1 MGRARRLRYRHL
13 RRTIIAVLATIAAV
27 LLFALIG
34 RMLLT
39 AGPTRRLARNW
50 IETVAR
56 QQEVSLEIQDLSW
69 GFLPPQV
76 KLTGV
81 HLEGRGISAEVD
93 TAEVDLARLRLTKQ
107 TVELGTVAADG
118 VRLSLDNPPTRLRA
132 REQRVKFRVRHLQLT
147 RLEFEGTNLP
157 GKIDLTVK
165 GMDAGWTSDDGVPTG
180 FARID
185 EVDLRAPGI
194 NPIKVALAAR
204 LLINDGLQIP
214 SWTVTADGIDLH
226 GTGRLAGSDG
236 TSFTAAGSVDL
247 ESLDH
252 IVRAGGI
259 LDGDIDVEAT
269 FDLAADEFVRA
280 EIEGRHL
287 SAAGFPLDD
296 VAGRLILTTD
306 GLTGHL
312 DRAVAAS
319 DPEPLFAKG
328 RVDLQRHC

>member
-1 MGRARRLRYRHL
+1 M
-13 RRTIIAVLATIAAV
+13 
-27 LLFALIG
+27 
-34 RMLLT
+34 
-39 AGPTRRLARNW
+39 
-50 IETVAR
+50 
-56 QQEVSLEIQDLSW
+56 SSSIQD
-69 GFLPPQV
+69 
-76 KLTGV
+76 
-81 HLEGRGISAEVD
+81 ISK
-93 TAEVDLARLRLTKQ
+93 VDLARLRLTKQ

-287 SAAGFPLDD
+287 SAAVKWRARATPRDD
-296 VAGRLILTTD
+296 AGCCKARAQA
-306 GLTGHL
+306 GLRPSGQRTGC
-312 DRAVAAS
+312 A
-319 DPEPLFAKG
+319 PP
-328 RVDLQRHC
+328 RHQHRSHV